1 VRVTC
6 ESCHTAY
13 DLPPGGATV
22 TGCPICN
29 HVNRGRDPVPGTS
42 PLPASSE
49 PFDAGKTVVA
59 PLVGDF
65 GEETTRARA
74 LVAGK
79 PAALPADKTVHLLVV
94 EGDREGERI
103 PIAKTRVTIGRKE
116 AEITLNDPEA
126 SRRHCELT
134 VYGDVVFVRDLGSAN
149 GTQINNRVVNEA
161 ILRDGET
168 LQVGSTILRLS
179 VQDKS

>member
-13 DLPPGGATV
+13 DLPPGGDAQI
-22 TGCPICN
+22 GCPICN
-29 HVNRGRDPVPGTS
+29 HVNRGSGLAVPPPKPPVS
-42 PLPASSE
+42 AE

-65 GEETTRARA
+65 GEETTKARA
-74 LVAGK
+74 VIAGK
-79 PAALPADKTVHLLVV
+79 TAGLPKERELHLLVV

-103 PIAKTRVTIGRKE
+103 PITKTRVTIGRKG

-126 SRRHCELT
+126 SRRHCTLT
-134 VYGDVVFVRDLGSAN
+134 VYDDLVFVQDLGSAN
-149 GTQINNRVVNEA
+149 GTLVNNRVINET
-161 ILRDGET
+161 ILRNGET
-168 LQVGSTILRLS
+168 LQVGATILKLS
-179 VQDKS
+179 VQNKT